1 MQRII
6 TVPLFVVLIVL
17 LSWAGNAQTRRGA
30 SSGRIPP
37 ITSRF
42 TAGDSA
48 RVPIEIDNNII
59 FLRVRVN
66 GSRPLKFI
74 FDTGASVSVVNSALI
89 RELGLKP
96 KGKVRGTAT
105 GGNIEVG
112 LVGGVS
118 LSVEGAE
125 VANQIVATMSLA
137 ATPCVEFDGVIGYD
151 FINQFVVEIDYDGK
165 FINLHRPQTYV
176 YSGNG
181 KTVPLL
187 LDGLRTPLVQANISV
202 KGEPAISSRLELDTG
217 GDSAFIV
224 NSPFVKKHKLAS
236 LVSHTV
242 GGSSVGAGGDSKIV
256 IGRVKSIQVGPFTI
270 ENPTLSLAQDSEG
283 SRGSNENDGIVGGEV
298 LRRFKVILDYSR
310 SRMLLEPT
318 SSVSQPYEIGM
329 TGLNFGS
336 DQEDCKVQRIESVN
350 PNSPATEAGLQ
361 PGDIITA
368 IDGRS
373 TGDIPSNELE
383 QMFKQNGRELN
394 LTIKRD
400 SEILQKKLKLRR
412 LI

>member
-1 MQRII
+1 
-6 TVPLFVVLIVL
+6 
-17 LSWAGNAQTRRGA
+17 
-30 SSGRIPP
+30 
-37 ITSRF
+37 
-42 TAGDSA
+42 
-48 RVPIEIDNNII
+48 
-59 FLRVRVN
+59 
-66 GSRPLKFI
+66 
-74 FDTGASVSVVNSALI
+74 
-89 RELGLKP
+89 
-96 KGKVRGTAT
+96 
-105 GGNIEVG
+105 
-112 LVGGVS
+112 
-118 LSVEGAE
+118 
-125 VANQIVATMSLA
+125 
-137 ATPCVEFDGVIGYD
+137 
-151 FINQFVVEIDYDGK
+151 VEIDYDGK

-224 NSPFVKKHKLAS
+224 NSPFVKKHKLAR

-256 IGRVKSIQVGPFTI
+256 IGRVRSIQLGPFTI
-270 ENPTLSLAQDSEG
+270 ENPTLSLAQDTEG
-283 SRGSNENDGIVGGEV
+283 SRGSEENDGIVGGEV
-298 LRRFKVILDYSR
+298 LRRFKVVIDYSR

-318 SSVSQPYEIGM
+318 SSVSQPYEVGM
-329 TGLNFGS
+329 TGINFGS
-336 DQEDCKVQRIESVN
+336 NQEDCKVQRIESVN

-368 IDGRS
+368 IDGRAA
-373 TGDIPSNELE
+373 GDIPSNELE